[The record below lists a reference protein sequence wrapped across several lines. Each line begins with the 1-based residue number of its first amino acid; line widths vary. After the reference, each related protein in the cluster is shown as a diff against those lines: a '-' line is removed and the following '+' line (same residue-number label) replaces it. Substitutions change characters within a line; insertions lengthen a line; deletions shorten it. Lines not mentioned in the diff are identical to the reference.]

1 MGRFCAV
8 PENTYNLIAIIFAH
22 AEYVMKTY
30 LIISLIADDK
40 PGLIEDLAIVVSNY
54 SGNWLESNMSHLA
67 GKFAGIFRVSVDD
80 AKAELLAN
88 ELRAVSTS
96 FNLQIEYGD
105 ESNVREFDAQ
115 PDLLTVNIVG
125 NDRPGIVME
134 ISQALAQMG
143 VNVESFSTMCEAA
156 PMSGEVLF
164 KLDAVLKNSR
174 NLDSEKL
181 KTNLELLADDL
192 IIEIE

>member
-1 MGRFCAV
+1 MGGFCAV
-8 PENTYNLIAIIFAH
+8 SKNADDLIIIFAPE
-22 AEYVMKTY
+22 AFVMKSY
-30 LIISLIADDK
+30 LIVSLIADDK
-40 PGLIEDLAIVVSNY
+40 PGLIEDLAVVVSKY

-80 AKAELLAN
+80 ANAELLAK

-96 FNLQIEYGD
+96 FNLQIESGD
-105 ESNVREFDAQ
+105 ADEREGLDSK
-115 PDLLTVNIVG
+115 PNLLNINIVG

-143 VNVESFSTMCEAA
+143 VNVESFATVCEAA
-156 PMSGEVLF
+156 PMSGDVLF
-164 KLDAVLKNSR
+164 KLDAVLKNPR
-174 NLDSEKL
+174 NLDFEKL

>member
-1 MGRFCAV
+1 MGGFCAV
-8 PENTYNLIAIIFAH
+8 SKNTDDLIIIFAPE
-22 AEYVMKTY
+22 AFVMKSY
-30 LIISLIADDK
+30 LIVSLIADDK
-40 PGLIEDLAIVVSNY
+40 PGLIEDLAVVVSKY

-80 AKAELLAN
+80 ANAELLAK

-96 FNLQIEYGD
+96 FNLQIESGD
-105 ESNVREFDAQ
+105 ADEREGLDSK
-115 PDLLTVNIVG
+115 PNLLNINIVG

-143 VNVESFSTMCEAA
+143 VNVESFATVCEAA
-156 PMSGEVLF
+156 PMSGDVLF
-164 KLDAVLKNSR
+164 KLDAVLKNPR
-174 NLDSEKL
+174 NLDFEKL

>member
-1 MGRFCAV
+1 
-8 PENTYNLIAIIFAH
+8 
-22 AEYVMKTY
+22 MKTH

-96 FNLQIEYGD
+96 FNLQVECGD
-105 ESNVREFDAQ
+105 ASNDRGLDAQ
-115 PDLLTVNIVG
+115 PDLLNVNMVG

-134 ISQALAQMG
+134 ISRALALMG
-143 VNVESFSTMCEAA
+143 VNVESFATTCEAA

-181 KTNLELLADDL
+181 KANLELLADDL
-192 IIEIE
+192 VIEIE

>member
-1 MGRFCAV
+1 LGRFCAV

-22 AEYVMKTY
+22 TEYVMKTY

-88 ELRAVSTS
+88 ELRAV
-96 FNLQIEYGD
+96 
-105 ESNVREFDAQ
+105 
-115 PDLLTVNIVG
+115 
-125 NDRPGIVME
+125 
-134 ISQALAQMG
+134 
-143 VNVESFSTMCEAA
+143 
-156 PMSGEVLF
+156 
-164 KLDAVLKNSR
+164 
-174 NLDSEKL
+174 
-181 KTNLELLADDL
+181 
-192 IIEIE
+192 

>member
-8 PENTYNLIAIIFAH
+8 STNADYLTIITVTPAAYF
-22 AEYVMKTY
+22 MKRY
-30 LIISLIADDK
+30 LIVTLIADDK
-40 PGLIEDLAIVVSNY
+40 PGLIEDLAVVVSKY

-67 GKFAGIFRVSVDD
+67 GKFAGILRVSVDD
-80 AKAELLAN
+80 SNAELLAK

-96 FNLQIEYGD
+96 FNLQIESGDADGD
-105 ESNVREFDAQ
+105 ERLISQ
-115 PDLLTVNIVG
+115 TDLLNVNIVG

-143 VNVESFSTMCEAA
+143 VNVESFATVCEAA
-156 PMSGEVLF
+156 PMSGDVLF
-164 KLDAVLKNSR
+164 KLDAVLRNSR
-174 NLDSEKL
+174 NLDSDKL

>member
-1 MGRFCAV
+1 MGGFCAV
-8 PENTYNLIAIIFAH
+8 SKNTDDLIIIFAPV
-22 AEYVMKTY
+22 AFVMKSY
-30 LIISLIADDK
+30 LIVSLIADDK
-40 PGLIEDLAIVVSNY
+40 PGLIEDLAVVVSKY

-80 AKAELLAN
+80 ANAEPLAK

-96 FNLQIEYGD
+96 FNLQIESGD
-105 ESNVREFDAQ
+105 SDEREGLHSK
-115 PDLLTVNIVG
+115 PNLLNINIVG

-143 VNVESFSTMCEAA
+143 VNVESFATVCEAA
-156 PMSGEVLF
+156 PMSGDVLF
-164 KLDAVLKNSR
+164 KLDAVLKNPR
-174 NLDSEKL
+174 NLDFQKL

>member
-1 MGRFCAV
+1 MGGFCAV
-8 PENTYNLIAIIFAH
+8 SKNADDLIIIFAPE
-22 AEYVMKTY
+22 AFVMKSY
-30 LIISLIADDK
+30 LIVSLIADDK
-40 PGLIEDLAIVVSNY
+40 PGLIEDLAVVVSKY

-80 AKAELLAN
+80 ANAEPLAK
-88 ELRAVSTS
+88 ELRAASTS
-96 FNLQIEYGD
+96 FNLQIESGD
-105 ESNVREFDAQ
+105 ADEREGLHSKLN
-115 PDLLTVNIVG
+115 LLNINIVG

-143 VNVESFSTMCEAA
+143 VNVESFATVCEAA
-156 PMSGEVLF
+156 PMSGDVLF
-164 KLDAVLKNSR
+164 KLDAVLKNPR
-174 NLDSEKL
+174 NLDFEKL

>member
-1 MGRFCAV
+1 MGGFCAV
-8 PENTYNLIAIIFAH
+8 SKNADDLIIIFAPE
-22 AEYVMKTY
+22 AFVMKSY
-30 LIISLIADDK
+30 LIVSLIADDK
-40 PGLIEDLAIVVSNY
+40 PGLIEDLAVVVSKY

-80 AKAELLAN
+80 ANAELLAK

-96 FNLQIEYGD
+96 FNLQIESGD
-105 ESNVREFDAQ
+105 ADEREGLHSK
-115 PDLLTVNIVG
+115 PNLLNINIVG

-143 VNVESFSTMCEAA
+143 VNVESFATVCEAA
-156 PMSGEVLF
+156 PMSGDVLF
-164 KLDAVLKNSR
+164 KLDAVLKNPR
-174 NLDSEKL
+174 NLDFEKL

>member
-1 MGRFCAV
+1 MGGFCAV
-8 PENTYNLIAIIFAH
+8 SKNTDDLIIICAPVAF
-22 AEYVMKTY
+22 VMKSY
-30 LIISLIADDK
+30 LIVSLIADDK
-40 PGLIEDLAIVVSNY
+40 PGLIEDLAVVVSKY

-80 AKAELLAN
+80 ANAELLAK

-96 FNLQIEYGD
+96 FNLQIESGD
-105 ESNVREFDAQ
+105 ADEREGLHSK
-115 PDLLTVNIVG
+115 PTLLNINIVG

-143 VNVESFSTMCEAA
+143 VNVESFATVCEAA
-156 PMSGEVLF
+156 PMSGDVLF
-164 KLDAVLKNSR
+164 KLDAVLKNPR
-174 NLDSEKL
+174 NLDFEKL

-192 IIEIE
+192 IIEVE

>member
-1 MGRFCAV
+1 
-8 PENTYNLIAIIFAH
+8 
-22 AEYVMKTY
+22 MKRY
-30 LIISLIADDK
+30 LIVTLIADDK
-40 PGLIEDLAIVVSNY
+40 PGLIEDLAVVVSKN

-80 AKAELLAN
+80 SNAELLAK
-88 ELRAVSTS
+88 ELRAASTS
-96 FNLQIEYGD
+96 FNLQIESGDADGD
-105 ESNVREFDAQ
+105 ERLNSQ
-115 PDLLTVNIVG
+115 TDLLNVNIVG

-143 VNVESFSTMCEAA
+143 VNVESFATVCEAA
-156 PMSGEVLF
+156 PMSGDVLF
-164 KLDAVLKNSR
+164 KLDAVLRNSR
-174 NLDSEKL
+174 NLDSDKL